1 MKGKES
7 QNVRRQMGFP
17 TPHAFVSQAPL
28 VATSARRVKE
38 NDLQRHVKLKGD
50 LFAHLA
56 LNLK

>member
-7 QNVRRQMGFP
+7 QNVRRQDGV
-17 TPHAFVSQAPL
+17 PHTTCVRQALL
-28 VATSARRVKE
+28 VATSARVKQ

-50 LFAHLA
+50 FFAYLA